1 MSVPLVES
9 PRARWLA
16 FSVLCSMQL
25 MIVIDISVVTVALS
39 SIQSDLGFDA
49 ARLAWVT
56 NAYTVGFGGLLLLS
70 GRLGDLIGRKRVF
83 IGGVG
88 LFTLASAACGLSG
101 TQEMLIAMRFLQ
113 GAGAAMAYAVVMG
126 IVFMIFRDDPRQLG
140 KAMGAIG
147 FAAAAGASLGILISG
162 LLTHG
167 AGWHW
172 VFYVNVPIGAA
183 AVLLAARL
191 IPDDKGPGLGAGVDL
206 LGAALVTTGMMLGVY
221 TLATGSGNGWGSAR
235 TLGFGLGA
243 IVLLAGFF
251 ARQATAEVPLLPL
264 SLFRSRE
271 LSGANLIHLLLVAA
285 TISFNI
291 LIALYLQQVAGY
303 SVLVTSFAFVPLALV
318 GGFSSLALS
327 QRLNARFGARG
338 VLVLGLLGVA
348 AALLLAARVPED
360 PAYVLD
366 LLPVMLLRGFFGGLA
381 MPAVMTLSMSVRD
394 PRDAGAASGLS
405 GTSGM
410 IGDSLGIAAMTAIA
424 ASSTSRALA
433 GGESAASA
441 ATGGFQLVFGI
452 AAGLVLVAAAVGRF
466 VLLAGR
472 PVPPGDG
479 ASAGTPPRRAHEAVA
494 P

>member
-1 MSVPLVES
+1 MSVPVLES

-25 MIVIDISVVTVALS
+25 MIVVDISIVTVALR
-39 SIQSDLGFDA
+39 SIQSDLGFDQA
-49 ARLAWVT
+49 HLAWVT

-70 GRLGDLIGRKRVF
+70 GRLGDLIGRKRLF
-83 IGGVG
+83 ISGVS

-101 TQEMLIAMRFLQ
+101 TQEMLIAMRFVQ

-126 IVFMIFRDDPRQLG
+126 IVFMIFRDDPRQMG

-147 FAAAAGASLGILISG
+147 FAAAGGASIGILISG

-167 AGWHW
+167 ASWHW

-183 AVLLAARL
+183 AAVLAARL
-191 IPDDKGPGLGAGVDL
+191 IPDDKGPGLGSGVDL

-221 TLATGSGNGWGSAR
+221 TLATGSENGWGSAH

-243 IVLLAGFF
+243 IVLLVAFVV
-251 ARQATAEVPLLPL
+251 RQATAKVPLLPL
-264 SLFRSRE
+264 SLFRSRN

-291 LIALYLQQVAGY
+291 MIALYLQQVVGY
-303 SVLVTSFAFVPLALV
+303 SVLVTSFAFVPLALI

-327 QRLNARFGARG
+327 QRLNMRFGARN
-338 VLVLGLLGVA
+338 VLVVSLLGVA

-360 PAYVLD
+360 PTYVLD
-366 LLPVMLLRGFFGGLA
+366 LLPVMLVLGFSGGLA
-381 MPAVMTLSMSVRD
+381 MPAVMMLSMSVQD

-424 ASSTSRALA
+424 ASYAAGALA
-433 GGESAASA
+433 DGESAASA

-452 AAGLVLVAAAVGRF
+452 AAGLVLVAAAVGWF
-466 VLLAGR
+466 VLPAAQPMPMGEGA
-472 PVPPGDG
+472 PSGPPQHE
-479 ASAGTPPRRAHEAVA
+479 PEAVA
-494 P
+494 S

>member
-1 MSVPLVES
+1 MSVPVPES
-9 PRARWLA
+9 PGARWAA
-16 FSVLCSMQL
+16 FAVLCSMQL
-25 MIVIDISVVTVALS
+25 MIVIDISIVTVALG
-39 SIQSDLGFDA
+39 SIQRDLGFDQ

-70 GRLGDLIGRKRVF
+70 GRLGDLIGRKRLF
-83 IGGVG
+83 IGGVS

-147 FAAAAGASLGILISG
+147 FAAAGGATVGILISG

-172 VFYVNVPIGAA
+172 VFYVNVPIGVA

-206 LGAALVTTGMMLGVY
+206 LGAALVTTGMMLGAY
-221 TLATGSGNGWGSAR
+221 ALATGSDTGWVSAH

-243 IVLLAGFF
+243 IALLVGFLV
-251 ARQATAEVPLLPL
+251 RQATAAVPLLPL
-264 SLFRSRE
+264 SLFRSRD

-291 LIALYLQQVAGY
+291 MIALYLQQVAGY
-303 SVLVTSFAFVPLALV
+303 SVLVTSLAFVPLALI

-327 QRLNARFGARG
+327 QRLNSRFGARG
-338 VLVLGLLGVA
+338 VLVVSLPGVA
-348 AALLLAARVPED
+348 AALLLAARVPEN
-360 PAYVLD
+360 PAYVAD
-366 LLPVMLLRGFFGGLA
+366 LLPVMLLLGFSAGLA

-410 IGDSLGIAAMTAIA
+410 IGDSLGIAAMAAIA
-424 ASSTSRALA
+424 ASSAGRALA
-433 GGESAASA
+433 DGESAASA
-441 ATGGFQLVFGI
+441 ATGGFRLVFAV
-452 AAGLVLVAAAVGRF
+452 AAGLVLVAAAVARF
-466 VLLAGR
+466 VLQAT
-472 PVPPGDG
+472 PPTPPGAG
-479 ASAGTPPRRAHEAVA
+479 APSGPPRREPAAAA

>member
-1 MSVPLVES
+1 MPVPALDS
-9 PRARWLA
+9 PRARWTA

-25 MIVIDISVVTVALS
+25 MIVIDISIVTVALS
-39 SIQSDLGFDA
+39 SIQRDLGFDQ

-70 GRLGDLIGRKRVF
+70 GRVGDLLGRKRLF

-126 IVFMIFRDDPRQLG
+126 IVFTIFRDEPRQLG

-147 FAAAAGASLGILISG
+147 FAAAGGASLGILISG
-162 LLTHG
+162 LLTQG

-183 AVLLAARL
+183 AALLAARL

-221 TLATGSGNGWGSAR
+221 ALATGSEHGWGSAR

-243 IVLLAGFF
+243 IALLAGFV
-251 ARQATAEVPLLPL
+251 ARQATAGVPLLPL

-285 TISFNI
+285 TLSSHIM
-291 LIALYLQQVAGY
+291 LALHLQQVAGY
-303 SVLVTSFAFVPLALV
+303 SVLVTSFAFVPSALI

-327 QRLNARFGARG
+327 QRLTARFGART
-338 VLVLGLLGVA
+338 VLIVSLLGVA
-348 AALLLAARVPED
+348 AALLAAARVPED
-360 PAYVLD
+360 PGYLRD
-366 LLPVMLLRGFFGGLA
+366 LLPVLLVLGFSAGLA

-410 IGDSLGIAAMTAIA
+410 IGDSLGIAAMAAIA
-424 ASSTSRALA
+424 ASSAGRALA
-433 GGESAASA
+433 DGESAASA
-441 ATGGFQLVFGI
+441 ATDGFRLVFGI
-452 AAGLVLVAAAVGRF
+452 AAGLVLAAAAVGWF
-466 VLLAGR
+466 VLPAAR
-472 PVPPGDG
+472 PVPPGEG
-479 ASAGTPPRRAHEAVA
+479 APSGPPRRAPEAVA
-494 P
+494 S